1 MAVALGASKISFLRC
16 CLTSITSRSGR
27 LDSVAKVIIARIR
40 MPHATEPT
48 ILVIENDEDIRR
60 LYTDVLSRTGACL
73 LEAGNPYE
81 GFSHLRK
88 HGISLILTDL
98 HMPGGGLEYLAT
110 LRRATSTC
118 PIIVITGLGG
128 GDTIQQACLLAGA
141 TVFLE
146 KPIRTRQLLEIVDR
160 FLPCSN

>member
-1 MAVALGASKISFLRC
+1 MSDDIK
-16 CLTSITSRSGR
+16 T
-27 LDSVAKVIIARIR
+27 
-40 MPHATEPT
+40 T
-48 ILVIENDEDIRR
+48 ILIIENDEDTRR
-60 LYTDVLSRTGACL
+60 IYADILAHTGAYL

-81 GFSHLRK
+81 GFHALRF
-88 HGISLILTDL
+88 HPISLILTDL